1 MSKLCYLISMKC
13 KTLIFVIIGI
23 WFIQLPGYAQSN
35 RSFKVNPG
43 EKVSS
48 AIPADVIYEYPE
60 FQVGTVQFK
69 NGKAGMAKMN
79 YNSLLSDIEFI
90 NDKLDTNSLDDAN
103 AMRYLNIAKDTFY
116 YDKVYLKQISNKKEV
131 KLAENR
137 ILMLSNRQKIG
148 GFGEINGGSVEVEQ
162 QMSSNSNPL
171 KTLVAKEILTF
182 TENRVWYF
190 GDKYNRFKQAS
201 RKNIVDMF
209 GKLKPGL
216 EKFLDDN
223 HLNYFDETDIKK
235 LAAFLQE

>member
-1 MSKLCYLISMKC
+1 MKC
-13 KTLIFVIIGI
+13 KTLVFVIMCIG
-23 WFIQLPGYAQSN
+23 FMQLPGYAQAN

-43 EKVSS
+43 EKVTS

-69 NGKAGMAKMN
+69 NGKAGMARMN
-79 YNSLLSDIEFI
+79 YNSLLGEIEFI
-90 NDKLDTNSLDDAN
+90 NDKLDTNSLDDAK
-103 AMRYLNIAKDTFY
+103 AMHYLHIAKDTFY

-131 KLAENR
+131 KLALHR

-162 QMSSNSNPL
+162 KMSSNANPL
-171 KTLVAKEILTF
+171 KTLVANEILTY
-182 TENRVWYF
+182 TENRIWYF

-201 RKNIVDMF
+201 RKNIIDMF

-216 EKFLDDN
+216 DKFLDDN

-235 LAAFLQE
+235 LTAFLQE

>member
-1 MSKLCYLISMKC
+1 MKC
-13 KTLIFVIIGI
+13 KRLTFVIIGI
-23 WFIQLPGYAQSN
+23 WFIQLPGYAQAN

-43 EKVSS
+43 EKVTS
-48 AIPADVIYEYPE
+48 AIPAGVVYEYPE

-69 NGKAGMAKMN
+69 NGKAGMARMN
-79 YNSLLSDIEFI
+79 YNSLLGEIEFI
-90 NDKLDTNSLDDAN
+90 NDKLDTNSLDDAK
-103 AMRYLNIAKDTFY
+103 AMHYVNIAMDTFY

-131 KLAENR
+131 KLALHR

-162 QMSSNSNPL
+162 KMSSNANSL
-171 KTLVAKEILTF
+171 KTLVANEILTY

-201 RKNIVDMF
+201 KKNIVDLF

-223 HLNYFDETDIKK
+223 HLNYFNETDIKK